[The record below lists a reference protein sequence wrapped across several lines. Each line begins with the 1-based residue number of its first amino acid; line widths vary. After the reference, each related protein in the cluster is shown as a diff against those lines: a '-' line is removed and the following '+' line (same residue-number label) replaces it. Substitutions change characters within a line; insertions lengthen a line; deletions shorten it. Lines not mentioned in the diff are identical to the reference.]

1 MVDGSI
7 LKETY
12 GIEEALMKTLPKAS
26 LTFEIAGTDE
36 PLIARGGLVLPYEM
50 AKALKLPQIID
61 RRLPQAG
68 SGHSYAPSQ
77 FVMPLILMLHGG
89 GKALEDL
96 RELRGEVSLRKL
108 MDMEEMPASCTV
120 GDWLRRTGNDS
131 RGLAGLSKVND
142 HLVKQIL
149 KKDPGTEY
157 TLDHDATIIE
167 AEKDAAQ
174 YTYKKEKGYQ
184 PFLGFLSESG
194 IILDDEFRDG
204 NVPAGVGALESLK
217 RCDQKL
223 PQGKRIAYYRA
234 DSASYQAE
242 VMNYCFGD
250 KERKKIL
257 FTITADKDEAVK
269 KVIKAIPEKEWQH
282 YKYDRQIAETIH
294 TMEKT
299 TEAFRLVVQ
308 RWPKLQA
315 ELFDPD
321 PYCYH
326 AIATNREE
334 KAAEVVALHNQRG
347 EVENNFKELKHG
359 FGMDWMPCGETQAN
373 AVFFR
378 IGVIAYNLFQAM
390 KLLSLPVWWKIATIA
405 TVRWRLYQVAG
416 KLVYHARCI
425 VLKLATSIDKIRLF
439 QQVCGKCSQLGYG

>member
-1 MVDGSI
+1 
-7 LKETY
+7 
-12 GIEEALMKTLPKAS
+12 MKKKLPKAVP
-26 LTFEIAGTDE
+26 TFEIEGTDE
-36 PLIARGGLVLPYEM
+36 PLIARGGLVLPCEM

-61 RRLPQAG
+61 QELPSAG

-77 FVMPLILMLHGG
+77 FVMPLILMFHGG
-89 GKALEDL
+89 GKKLEDL
-96 RELRGEVSLRKL
+96 RELKGEISLRKL

-120 GDWLRRTGNDS
+120 GDWLRRTGSVS
-131 RGLAGLSKVND
+131 RGLSGLGKVND
-142 HLVKQIL
+142 HLVKKIL
-149 KKDPGTEY
+149 KKATLTEY
-157 TLDHDATIIE
+157 TLDHDATVIE
-167 AEKDAAQ
+167 AEKDAAL

-184 PFLGFLSESG
+184 PFVGFLYEPG

-204 NVPAGVGALESLK
+204 NVHAGVGALESLK
-217 RCDQKL
+217 RCEQKM
-223 PQGKRIAYYRA
+223 PKGKRIGYYRA

-250 KERKKIL
+250 KVRKKIL

-269 KVIKAIPEKEWQH
+269 REIKAIPEKEWQY
-282 YKYDRQIAETIH
+282 YKDNRQIAETIH

-299 TEAFRLVVQ
+299 TEAFRLIVQ

-315 ELFDPD
+315 ELFEPE

-326 AIATNREE
+326 VIATNREE
-334 KAAEVVALHNQRG
+334 KAADVVTTHNQRG

-359 FGMDWMPCGETQAN
+359 FGMDWMPCGETYAN

-390 KLLSLPVWWKIATIA
+390 KLLILPVWWRTATIA

-416 KLVYHARCI
+416 KLVYHARRV
-425 VLKLATSIDKIRLF
+425 VLKLAASIDKIRLF
-439 QQVCGKCSQLGYG
+439 QQVCGKCFQTGYG